1 MEDKLLIWKLK
12 RGNRDALRQIYEKY
26 RSDLLRVASGLL
38 TETAQAEDAVHDV
51 FVAFVESCMYFKLT
65 GNLRS
70 YLVTCVANR
79 ARNLNRTKAR
89 QSCVELKGAS
99 QRVSDLKRPD
109 KWLVHDDEF
118 QRVHEAMCKLPYEQR
133 EVIALRAQGDMKFRE
148 IAQLQGTSVK
158 TTLSRYRY
166 GMEKLSTL
174 FQEGA

>member
-1 MEDKLLIWKLK
+1 LEDKLLIWKLK
-12 RGNRDALRQIYEKY
+12 RGNTDALRQIYEKY
-26 RSDLLRVASGLL
+26 RSDLLRVASCML
-38 TETAQAEDAVHDV
+38 TETAQAEDAVQDV
-51 FVAFVESCMYFKLT
+51 FVGFVESCTYFKLT
-65 GNLRS
+65 GSLRS

-89 QSCVELKGAS
+89 QYCVELEGAS
-99 QRVSDLKRPD
+99 HRVSYLKRPD
-109 KWLVHDDEF
+109 EWLVHDDEF

-174 FQEGA
+174 FQEEA